1 MPTVRLKVTR
11 WLSQS
16 LNCAPAGSTELSIP
30 VPDGETIL
38 GMVRRLAA
46 EQGGFWKS
54 IFEDETQAI
63 GEHVLVVLNGGIVN
77 PYDRCEALLKDGDEV
92 MFLPMF
98 DGG

>member
-16 LNCAPAGSTELSIP
+16 LKGAPAGSTEISIP
-30 VPDGETIL
+30 FPDGETIL
-38 GMVRRLAA
+38 GMVRHLAA
-46 EQGGFWKS
+46 EQGGFWKT
-54 IFEDETQAI
+54 IFEEETQAI

-77 PYDRCEALLKDGDEV
+77 PYDRSEALLKDGDEV